1 MNLEAKLYKNGLP
14 ELDSTPVLL
23 AIVQA
28 FIILIVVVGM
38 LKFLSWWSDLLGGF
52 HLIPDEM
59 DIVVAAV
66 IALTYSL
73 YSTIFL
79 SRPLLVVDD
88 DRLKISNRFGLF
100 SKLDIQAL
108 KAIQLRRG
116 DEEQMYFD
124 ISFQNGLK
132 ATIQTSGYYG
142 EKKEIIEF
150 IWLGTGLNVQT

>member
-1 MNLEAKLYKNGLP
+1 M
-14 ELDSTPVLL
+14 
-23 AIVQA
+23 
-28 FIILIVVVGM
+28 ILIVFLGM
-38 LKFLSWWSDLLGGF
+38 LKFLSWWIDLLGGF

-59 DIVVAAV
+59 DIVVAAI

-79 SRPLLVVDD
+79 SRPLLAVDD
-88 DRLKISNRFGLF
+88 GRLKISNRFGLF

-150 IWLGTGLNVQT
+150 IRLGTGLNVRT